1 MANRR
6 RTGSKS
12 KLPILAMAVVI
23 ILVALGGFA
32 WMYTKNEGGKL
43 LPISSEPIV
52 VDSVQQS
59 LESYRGKVVI
69 LDIWATWCGPCR
81 VEIPDFIKLQNQ
93 YRSQGLEVVGVS
105 IDPFTQTGAAAVAPF
120 IKSNGINY
128 SIWMVNSQAALGSF
142 QPAQGSIPTTFII
155 DKSGRVVKTHVGAK
169 PFSVF
174 ENDIKALL

>member
-6 RTGSKS
+6 RTGGKS

-23 ILVALGGFA
+23 VLVALVGFA
-32 WMYTKNEGGKL
+32 WMYSKNESGTL
-43 LPISSEPIV
+43 PPISSEPLV
-52 VDSVQQS
+52 VNSVQQN
-59 LESYRGKVVI
+59 LEAYRGKVVI

-93 YRSQGLEVVGVS
+93 YRSQGLEIVGVS
-105 IDPFTQTGAAAVAPF
+105 IDPYTQTGAAAVAPF
-120 IKSNGINY
+120 MKSNGINY

-155 DKSGRVVKTHVGAK
+155 DKTGRVVKTHVGAK

-174 ENDIKALL
+174 ENDIKPLL